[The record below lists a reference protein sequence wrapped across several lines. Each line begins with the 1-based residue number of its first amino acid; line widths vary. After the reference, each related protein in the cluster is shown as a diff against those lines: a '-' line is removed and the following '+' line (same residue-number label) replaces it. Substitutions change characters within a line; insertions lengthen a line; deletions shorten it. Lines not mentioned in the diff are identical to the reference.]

1 MIKKKKTTVPILK
14 NQTKNSTGATSLK
27 LKDLISEDNLQIVTK
42 DQQTTA
48 NQGMTNMEPAT
59 EMIHFL

>member
-1 MIKKKKTTVPILK
+1 MIKKKNNSAIFEKPDK
-14 NQTKNSTGATSLK
+14 NKTGAMSLK